1 MADVGRA
8 DYAGKFQVRAK
19 EVAMLDDTETRR
31 FIEDGFVRIDGG
43 FPREIADAGRAALW
57 RATGCDP
64 DDPRTWTHPVVRIGP
79 MNDRDGTQPLSFRA
93 AANTPVLHD
102 AFDKLVGRGRWEPR
116 PDVGLFVV
124 RFPSPADPGDLGWH
138 VDLSFPGETG
148 DPEGRD
154 YSGWRVNIT
163 SQGRAL
169 LMLFLFSDVGENDA
183 PTRIR
188 VGSHVDMARLL
199 APAGEAGMAH
209 LQLADIGAKRD
220 VALATGEAGTVYLCH
235 PFLIH
240 AAQKHKGAAPRFM
253 TQPPLAPAVPF
264 CLERADAA
272 YSPVEVVIRQAL
284 RN

>member
-1 MADVGRA
+1 
-8 DYAGKFQVRAK
+8 
-19 EVAMLDDTETRR
+19 
-31 FIEDGFVRIDGG
+31 
-43 FPREIADAGRAALW
+43 
-57 RATGCDP
+57 
-64 DDPRTWTHPVVRIGP
+64 
-79 MNDRDGTQPLSFRA
+79 
-93 AANTPVLHD
+93 LHD